1 MNIFNENQQTIKSYA
16 LTEEYPKD
24 KVEYLLNND
33 DIIKKYC
40 SSSVIKFDSK
50 YYDKLTKMLK
60 GCKKGTRKIKYNG
73 TKKEEGK
80 SIYYDRWYAEGGYQS
95 MPNQIRKF
103 LQGNDI
109 MDFDLKNACCSILL
123 GITKQY
129 NIETKYLNRIVEN
142 REDIIK
148 KYYDG
153 DKEKCKW
160 FINYCF
166 NSDSVV
172 SNNKFEENFNNEM
185 ISIRKTLS
193 KHENFREIYKHMK
206 TIKEKYCLN
215 DSNNNY
221 GRFLNNVYTIY
232 ETNIIYK
239 AMEYYEKKTGNK
251 VMVQQHDGFQ
261 AKPNDKFN
269 LEKLNKY
276 INNEMGFENLEFII
290 KPNDSEIIIKS
301 KEEKE
306 KEEVKEKEEEKEE
319 KLNTFEKMSKEFEK
333 THCKIQNSSLFIRE
347 YQDNNIIFNKS
358 DLKTTYEHLTYEV
371 EGKDEEI
378 KKKNFIDKWLRDNDD
393 MRRYDTMEIIPH
405 PLECPSNTYNL
416 WKPFEMEKIT
426 EYKPMITERDILL
439 NHIKILCGND
449 VMVYDYFIKW
459 IAQMIQYP
467 ATKSI
472 CPTLISKQGGGKTSI
487 VILLQKMMGKSKIF
501 ETADPLRD
509 VWGTFNGL
517 MSKAFLVNLDE
528 VSKKDTMEV
537 IGKIKKLVTSG
548 TITIN
553 HKMKDPYEVNSFHRF
568 LMTTNSEE
576 PIVVEDKDRR
586 NFVIRSSDELIGN
599 KKYFTDLYKL
609 LDDINV
615 IKTCYEYFK
624 GIPDMDKFGDLE
636 TPQTE
641 HQNNLKQLSRSPI
654 EQWLEYFTLQNLKK
668 KNVKIE
674 MTAAEACN
682 LFKIWCDVN
691 KLKYDIDAIKFG
703 VRLSNMN
710 IKAIEK
716 GRKIEK
722 GRTKYYDIDGLKTHF
737 KLDCLILDEVED
749 DEEE

>member
-1 MNIFNENQQTIKSYA
+1 MNIFKYNQETIKSYS

-24 KVEYLLNND
+24 KVEYLLNNK

-40 SSSVIKFDSK
+40 INDKNKFDEVYYKSMVYQLTECKKETREFK
-50 YYDKLTKMLK
+50 YYA
-60 GCKKGTRKIKYNG
+60 NQ
-73 TKKEEGK
+73 KEEGK
-80 SIYYDRWYAEGGYQS
+80 SIYYNRWYAKGGYTK

-103 LQGNDI
+103 LQGNEIIDI
-109 MDFDLKNACCSILL
+109 DIKNACCSVLL

-129 NIETKYLNRIVEN
+129 NIETKYLNRYVEN
-142 REDIIK
+142 RDEIIK

-153 DKEKCKW
+153 NKDACKTFIQFCVFSDKART
-160 FINYCF
+160 
-166 NSDSVV
+166 
-172 SNNKFEENFNNEM
+172 NNKFEENLNNEM
-185 ISIRKTLS
+185 NTIKINLS
-193 KHENFREIYKHMK
+193 KEEDFRDIYRHNRKIKKENIFG
-206 TIKEKYCLN
+206 
-215 DSNNNY
+215 S
-221 GRFLNNVYTIY
+221 FLCNVYTIY
-232 ETNIIYK
+232 ETNIIYN
-239 AMEYYEKKTGNK
+239 AMGYYEKKTGNK
-251 VMVQQHDGFQ
+251 VMTQQHDGFQ
-261 AKPNDKFN
+261 TKPNDKFN

-306 KEEVKEKEEEKEE
+306 KEEVKEKEEKEE

-378 KKKNFIDKWLRDNDD
+378 KKKIFIDKWLRGNDD

-537 IGKIKKLVTSG
+537 IGKIKKLITSG

-553 HKMKDPYEVNSFHRF
+553 HKMKDPYEINSFHRF

-654 EQWLEYFTLQNLKK
+654 EQWLEYFTLQNIKK

-674 MTAAEACN
+674 MAATEACN
-682 LFKIWCDVN
+682 LFKIWCDAN

-710 IKAIEK
+710 IKAIET